1 MQPLSKRA
9 EMPHKSTLTHWPG
22 SSLPS
27 DRFSDVVVHAM
38 RKGMGSERTIHLP
51 CAKKC
56 SKSHSYTPFRA
67 SSVSPPS
74 PSPSPGPA
82 GNANGRS
89 PNFRA
94 SMGPGAARPPSG
106 INQGLSPASPR
117 PGAIS
122 GAGRP
127 TSELLGSAGL
137 FQTPE
142 GTRLAT
148 FQFISPLIF

>member
-1 MQPLSKRA
+1 M
-9 EMPHKSTLTHWPG
+9 
-22 SSLPS
+22 SSL
-27 DRFSDVVVHAM
+27 HA
-38 RKGMGSERTIHLP
+38 
-51 CAKKC
+51 
-56 SKSHSYTPFRA
+56 
-67 SSVSPPS
+67 PPS

-148 FQFISPLIF
+148 HQAESQLMLYCSFTAEAIDQWFENLQNYEATLVCHSCQSIFRIIPTNSSRRKKWPLPRWM